1 MKAVAAVLD
10 KKEENAPRKLAPML
24 DILGHRGADAF
35 CIATPNNAAIEAS
48 LKRLL
53 VQEFKSSTTLGHVF
67 LKVLAED
74 KPKLAQFN
82 NSTIL
87 FDGRIYNTDIES
99 LEALFSEKFQAHDAS
114 ALIEEAIN
122 NFDGFFAFLAAEN
135 ERLVVGRDALGLY
148 PVYYGENSE
157 LFAAASECKA
167 LWRIGI
173 TEAKS
178 LPPGHL
184 LIADRKGFKTKLVKT
199 PQRLASPMSEDD
211 AMERLRGLLLQSM
224 AERTVGLNK
233 VAVAFSGGLDSST
246 IAFLAKKAGVEVHL
260 IHVSLENQRETLQ
273 AEEAAS
279 VLDLPFHKFLYSS
292 ENVEHVLPKV
302 LWCIEDH
309 EPLKTSIAIP
319 VFWTA
324 EKAAELGFRILL
336 AGQGAD
342 ELFGGY
348 RRYLNLY
355 TRFGESVAEKA
366 MVSDIAKMHEQN
378 FEQAFKACSFHNIEL
393 RLPLVSYPLVE
404 FALSLPLN
412 FKIVSKNDAL
422 RKFVLRKT
430 AEKLGLP
437 KQIVYKPKKAVQYA
451 TGVDKAL
458 KKLAKRQ
465 NLPVR
470 QYLQRIFKNVCCF

>member
-1 MKAVAAVLD
+1 
-10 KKEENAPRKLAPML
+10 
-24 DILGHRGADAF
+24 
-35 CIATPNNAAIEAS
+35 
-48 LKRLL
+48 
-53 VQEFKSSTTLGHVF
+53 
-67 LKVLAED
+67 
-74 KPKLAQFN
+74 
-82 NSTIL
+82 
-87 FDGRIYNTDIES
+87 
-99 LEALFSEKFQAHDAS
+99 
-114 ALIEEAIN
+114 
-122 NFDGFFAFLAAEN
+122 
-135 ERLVVGRDALGLY
+135 
-148 PVYYGENSE
+148 
-157 LFAAASECKA
+157 
-167 LWRIGI
+167 
-173 TEAKS
+173 
-178 LPPGHL
+178 
-184 LIADRKGFKTKLVKT
+184 
-199 PQRLASPMSEDD
+199 
-211 AMERLRGLLLQSM
+211 
-224 AERTVGLNK
+224 
-233 VAVAFSGGLDSST
+233 
-246 IAFLAKKAGVEVHL
+246 
-260 IHVSLENQRETLQ
+260 
-273 AEEAAS
+273 
-279 VLDLPFHKFLYSS
+279 
-292 ENVEHVLPKV
+292 
-302 LWCIEDH
+302 
-309 EPLKTSIAIP
+309 
-319 VFWTA
+319 
-324 EKAAELGFRILL
+324 L

-355 TRFGESVAEKA
+355 TRFGESAAEKA